1 MKERANGPSMLRA
14 QPMMMSRGLPL
25 NKSQEQAVLS
35 ISHGE
40 IVENQ
45 YESFGEGLEN
55 ESVWEFKE
63 WMGKDKRRKTKKKKR
78 AKKARSWAAV
88 YRDALILAK
97 VTDFWRSLKVQG
109 RKGFSLKEKLKQT
122 KVFLKGW
129 SKNMVPNIEQKIS
142 KAKDKIEELDVIG
155 ENRQLS
161 NEEILDKKNHFLE
174 LWNNLKIQQR
184 MWRQK
189 SRKT

>member
-88 YRDALILAK
+88 YRDALILA
-97 VTDFWRSLKVQG
+97 VTPAGGKMKG
-109 RKGFSLKEKLKQT
+109 RQSSKLR
-122 KVFLKGW
+122 L
-129 SKNMVPNIEQKIS
+129 
-142 KAKDKIEELDVIG
+142 
-155 ENRQLS
+155 
-161 NEEILDKKNHFLE
+161 
-174 LWNNLKIQQR
+174 
-184 MWRQK
+184 
-189 SRKT
+189 